1 MREVFRM
8 GAVLTRPSRRV
19 HYRVLYSAAWA
30 FGERNKEEKKKKK
43 KNGSVDDGFSFGII
57 FLFYFYF

>member
-30 FGERNKEEKKKKK
+30 FGERNKEEKKKRKK
-43 KNGSVDDGFSFGII
+43 MVQLTMDFP
-57 FLFYFYF
+57 LV

>member
-30 FGERNKEEKKKKK
+30 FGERNKEKKKERRM
-43 KNGSVDDGFSFGII
+43 VQLTMDFP
-57 FLFYFYF
+57 LV